1 MLTRNVAK
9 LVGGNWVNTLLGAVL
24 GIYVARRLGPENKGV
39 YALAVG
45 ASAILSAFA
54 SWGCGHSTSYFVRK
68 RPGAAWS
75 IVAHSTLV
83 SSLGTCIVGVFL
95 YYSGPLFSELFFDGR
110 SLDGAFLILI
120 LLGTILLSINGAL
133 GAGVIAKQDSG
144 FYSLAGIAST
154 CVSLGTT
161 LLFMEVLRGG
171 VLGALGGFMSGQL
184 LLLILYIGRF
194 RLYVKPEISTPLP
207 FSEFISYASK
217 AQPGVMVS
225 VVFKRVDLFVVGYFL
240 NPAFVGY
247 YSVAAALKELVMI
260 LPRAVAGLV
269 GGELAGIA
277 NPDQRAFWGPMREGL
292 ISSITFSIVA
302 SLGGAIMFPFII
314 PLLYG
319 PAYNGATV
327 AAIILVTS
335 AVPMSAAILF
345 NAALNALNKP
355 LVSSVANLV
364 SSVCGFLLLWFGA
377 KFFGL
382 TGAALAAVFSTGIL
396 SLMYWTLYARVWSGF
411 RREV

>member
-1 MLTRNVAK
+1 
-9 LVGGNWVNTLLGAVL
+9 
-24 GIYVARRLGPENKGV
+24 
-39 YALAVG
+39 
-45 ASAILSAFA
+45 
-54 SWGCGHSTSYFVRK
+54 
-68 RPGAAWS
+68 
-75 IVAHSTLV
+75 
-83 SSLGTCIVGVFL
+83 
-95 YYSGPLFSELFFDGR
+95 
-110 SLDGAFLILI
+110 
-120 LLGTILLSINGAL
+120 
-133 GAGVIAKQDSG
+133 
-144 FYSLAGIAST
+144 
-154 CVSLGTT
+154 
-161 LLFMEVLRGG
+161 
-171 VLGALGGFMSGQL
+171 
-184 LLLILYIGRF
+184 
-194 RLYVKPEISTPLP
+194 
-207 FSEFISYASK
+207 
-217 AQPGVMVS
+217 
-225 VVFKRVDLFVVGYFL
+225 
-240 NPAFVGY
+240 
-247 YSVAAALKELVMI
+247 MI